1 MPRKLPD
8 IVTPWIDPDEAP
20 ELGAHYFETAAV
32 GVGDTVLR
40 DATDTMARRG
50 RPRSDDPKQLVSLRL
65 DRIVLE
71 RLRAQ
76 GPGWQSRVNELLRK
90 EVGV

>member
-1 MPRKLPD
+1 M
-8 IVTPWIDPDEAP
+8 P
-20 ELGAHYFETAAV
+20 ELDDDFFATAEF
-32 GVGDTVLR
+32 GVGEQVLR
-40 DATDTMARRG
+40 KASATYTTRG

-71 RLRAQ
+71 KLRAQ

-90 EVGV
+90 AVGV

>member
-1 MPRKLPD
+1 MPRKSPD
-8 IVTPWIDPDEAP
+8 IATPWIDPDDAP
-20 ELGAHYFETAAV
+20 ELDEHYFATA
-32 GVGDTVLR
+32 GIGIGDQVLR
-40 DATDTMARRG
+40 QATDTMARRG
-50 RPRSDDPKQLVSLRL
+50 RPKSDDPKQLVSIRL
-65 DRIVLE
+65 DRIVLD

>member
-1 MPRKLPD
+1 MPWKKLDTGQPWVD
-8 IVTPWIDPDEAP
+8 IDDAP
-20 ELGAHYFETAAV
+20 ELDDAFFATGRISRGETI
-32 GVGDTVLR
+32 LR
-40 DATDTMARRG
+40 EAQSTFTKRG
-50 RPRSDDPKQLVSLRL
+50 RPKSDNPKQLVSLRI

-76 GPGWQSRVNELLRK
+76 GPGWQSRVNELLRR

>member
-1 MPRKLPD
+1 MSGKKPD
-8 IVTPWIDPDEAP
+8 TETPWIDPDDAP
-20 ELGAHYFETAAV
+20 ELDDHFFATGRISRGDVILREATA
-32 GVGDTVLR
+32 TF
-40 DATDTMARRG
+40 ARRG
-50 RPRSDDPKQLVSLRL
+50 RPKSEDPKQLVSLRL

-76 GPGWQSRVNELLRK
+76 GPGWQSRVNELLRR

>member
-1 MPRKLPD
+1 MQRKLPN
-8 IVTPWIDPDEAP
+8 IATPWIDPDEAP
-20 ELGAHYFETAAV
+20 ELDVHFFETAEI
-32 GVGDTVLR
+32 GVGDTVIR
-40 DATDTMARRG
+40 EATDTMARRG
-50 RPRSDDPKQLVSLRL
+50 RPKSDDPKQLVSLRL
-65 DRIVLE
+65 DRIVLD

>member
-8 IVTPWIDPDEAP
+8 IATPWIDPDEAP
-20 ELGAHYFETAAV
+20 ELDDHYFETAAM
-32 GVGDTVLR
+32 GIGDVVLR
-40 DATDTMARRG
+40 EATDTMARRG
-50 RPRSDDPKQLVSLRL
+50 RPKSDDPKQLVSLRL
-65 DRIVLE
+65 DRIVLD

-76 GPGWQSRVNELLRK
+76 GPGWQSRVNALLRK

>member
-8 IVTPWIDPDEAP
+8 TETRWIDPDDAP
-20 ELGAHYFETAAV
+20 ELDDAFFATAQI
-32 GVGDTVLR
+32 GIGEKVLR
-40 DATDTMARRG
+40 EATATFTTRG
-50 RPRSDDPKQLVSLRL
+50 RPKSDDPKQLVSLRL

-71 RLRAQ
+71 KLRAQ

-90 EVGV
+90 AVGV

>member
-8 IVTPWIDPDEAP
+8 TAMPWIDPDEAP
-20 ELGAHYFETAAV
+20 ELDAHYFETAEI
-32 GVGDTVLR
+32 GIGDRVLR
-40 DATDTMARRG
+40 EATDTMARRG
-50 RPRSDDPKQLVSLRL
+50 RPKSNDPKQLVSLRL
-65 DRIVLE
+65 DRVVLD

-76 GPGWQSRVNELLRK
+76 GPGWQSRVNELLRR